1 MADGTLTN
9 PWRDFERE
17 VASIFRAL
25 GATVEHDVAVAGNQ
39 VDVIV
44 REKTASGRSV
54 TTIIECKAYQ
64 RPVGIE
70 VVNALSGLFHLLK
83 GRGEADVAILV
94 SQAGFSRAAARA
106 YGVELLEIAD
116 LRQRVGG
123 RTDAVE
129 AAAREVQAEDEQRTS
144 AARPPRIFVA
154 MPFNREFNDIYLLGI
169 RDVAERLGYVV
180 ERAGEIEHN
189 GYIVDVITDHLRSC
203 DLLVA
208 DTSTCN
214 PNVFYEVGY
223 GLALSIPT
231 VLICRE
237 GEDLPFDVKAINHIV
252 YGSIVDLREKLERRL
267 RSMLDGGGRG
277 ARQQRHA
284 PGGLA
289 SRARV

>member
-1 MADGTLTN
+1 MTNGRVTN
-9 PWRDFERE
+9 PWRDLERE

-39 VDVIV
+39 VDVV
-44 REKTASGRSV
+44 VHEKTASGRSV
-54 TTIIECKAYQ
+54 TTIIECKASQ

-70 VVNALSGLFHLLK
+70 IINALSGLFHLLK
-83 GRGEADVAILV
+83 GRGEADAAILV
-94 SQAGFSRAAARA
+94 SQAGFTRAAREAARA
-106 YGVELLEIAD
+106 HGVELLEIAD

-129 AAAREVQAEDEQRTS
+129 AAAQEVQAQDEQQS
-144 AARPPRIFVA
+144 ATARPPRIFVA
-154 MPFNREFNDIYLLGI
+154 MPFSREFNDIYLLGI

-180 ERAGEIEHN
+180 ERADEIEHN
-189 GYIVDVITDHLRSC
+189 GYIVDVVKDRLRSC
-203 DLLVA
+203 DLLLA
-208 DTSTCN
+208 DTSTRN

-223 GLALSIPT
+223 GHALSIPT

-277 ARQQRHA
+277 AH
-284 PGGLA
+284 
-289 SRARV
+289 